1 MLIYRLMAK
10 LGINI
15 MPHYG
20 GLEVIEYQDPDIRPL
35 LGLLNQEFPNWSSS
49 KIKSYMNLVTSKAN
63 AISGVL
69 VAKNQAEYYVGIL
82 IYTFQQIDSSKIDN
96 SCSNGNKKN
105 ASNIFVVENLIA
117 SSLILQSRVF
127 LSLVESGIEIAK
139 NHMCDYIELPKFDT
153 ESYDL
158 LKEKYKNQITDYKD
172 FRTYLKLNKSL
183 EKHL

>member
-1 MLIYRLMAK
+1 MPIYRLMTK
-10 LGINI
+10 LSKEI
-15 MPHYG
+15 MPQYG
-20 GLEVIEYQDPDIRPL
+20 GLQVEEYQDRNVQPL

-69 VAKNQAEYYVGIL
+69 VAKNKAEYYLGIL

-96 SCSNGNKKN
+96 SCTNGNKKN

-153 ESYDL
+153 ESYNL
-158 LKEKYKNQITDYKD
+158 LKKKYENQVTDCKD

-183 EKHL
+183 ENHL

>member
-1 MLIYRLMAK
+1 MIK
-10 LGINI
+10 LSRSII
-15 MPHYG
+15 PQYG
-20 GLEVIEYQDPDIRPL
+20 GLEVVEYQDSDIQPL
-35 LGLLNQEFPNWSSS
+35 LGILSQEFPNWSSS
-49 KIKSYMNLVTSKAN
+49 RIKSYMNLVTSKTNDVA
-63 AISGVL
+63 GVL

-82 IYTFQQIDSSKIDN
+82 IYTFQQIDCNKIDD
-96 SCSNGNKKN
+96 SCSNENKKN
-105 ASNIFVVENLIA
+105 ACNIFVVENLIA
-117 SSLILQSRVF
+117 SSPILQSQVF